1 MQTTILPFLTVS
13 NGAKAVEFY
22 LAGLAA
28 VEIARYVQDNNN
40 LIAKMAIEGAE
51 FWVGDEE
58 LEFDNR
64 SPETVGGS
72 PVRMILTVG
81 DPDSIFN
88 RALAAGATE
97 ICPVKTEE
105 SWRIG
110 KLKDPFGHTWEIGRP
125 LDTV

>member
-51 FWVGDEE
+51 FWVGD
-58 LEFDNR
+58 
-64 SPETVGGS
+64 
-72 PVRMILTVG
+72 
-81 DPDSIFN
+81 
-88 RALAAGATE
+88 
-97 ICPVKTEE
+97 
-105 SWRIG
+105 
-110 KLKDPFGHTWEIGRP
+110 
-125 LDTV
+125 